1 MSKVAIQGNASG
13 TGTFTIAA
21 PNSNTDRTLTL
32 PDEAGTVLTSA
43 SDIPASNVLGTTT
56 NDNATAGYVGEFVD
70 SYVFQSVSTSA
81 MNLTSISLTAGD
93 WEVSGTLQYYGSGGS
108 TNLILAV
115 SLTSGT
121 IPTPTGQDAVIGA
134 ANSGSGIGAVNIPNY
149 RYSLSATTTIYLNG
163 RLDSSANDCGCYI
176 TARRVR

>member
-1 MSKVAIQGNASG
+1 MSEILVNTIKKADGTGSITVPADSG
-13 TGTFTIAA
+13 T
-21 PNSNTDRTLTL
+21 L
-32 PDEAGTVLTSA
+32 LTSA
-43 SDIPASNVLGTTT
+43 SDIVANSVLGTTT
-56 NDNATAGYVGEFVD
+56 NDNATTGYVGEFVD

-93 WEVSGTLQYYGSGGS
+93 WDVSGVLQYYGNTGS

-121 IPTPTGQDAVIGA
+121 VPEPKGLDAVIGY
-134 ANSGSGIGAVNIPNY
+134 ANSGSGVGCVTIPNY

-163 RLDSSANDCGCYI
+163 RLDSSANNCGCYI

>member
-1 MSKVAIQGNASG
+1 MSEILVNTIKKADGTGSITVPADSG
-13 TGTFTIAA
+13 T
-21 PNSNTDRTLTL
+21 L
-32 PDEAGTVLTSA
+32 LTSA
-43 SDIPASNVLGTTT
+43 SDLSSAKVLGTTT

-93 WEVSGTLQYYGSGGS
+93 WDVSGVLQYYGNTGS

-121 IPTPTGQDAVIGA
+121 IPTPTGQDAVIGY
-134 ANSGSGIGAVNIPNY
+134 ANSGSGVGCVTIPNY

-163 RLDSSANDCGCYI
+163 RLDSSANNCGCYI